1 MQFLH
6 SSLYSDSACLYYPFC
21 KLNLGSDHL
30 KAKMPFQGPFFL
42 IRLFQVLIK
51 DQIAFGI
58 CTIVG
63 QFLLLY
69 FSLVILCHV
78 YGANIDGVLF
88 VFYSDY
94 SSCLTSLME
103 EDYNPEVNSPL

>member
-1 MQFLH
+1 M
-6 SSLYSDSACLYYPFC
+6 
-21 KLNLGSDHL
+21 G
-30 KAKMPFQGPFFL
+30 FL

-51 DQIAFGI
+51 DQTAFAT
-58 CTIVG
+58 CTIVAE
-63 QFLLLY
+63 FLLLL
-69 FSLVILCHV
+69 FSLVILCHI
-78 YGANIDGVLF
+78 YGAYIDGDLF